1 MRALLVNPWIFDFAA
16 YDFWLKPLGLL
27 YVGAALKKMDIE
39 VEFVDLLNRHDKDL
53 PRFTRVPK
61 DKYYGTGKFP
71 SKVID
76 KPEVLRKIPRKYKR
90 YGAPEEYLEWKLA
103 NIEKPDIVFV
113 TSSMTYWY
121 PGVTATIRSIRNI
134 LGKIPV
140 VLGGMYAR
148 ILPGHAK
155 LQSGAD
161 MIFRGSDL
169 AKLSEVIFQV
179 KRKRIEVPFRRWFQ
193 ELDPAYE
200 MYDNVGYL
208 VFTTSVGCPY
218 RCSYCIS
225 PRLWTYEKREP
236 VRVVDTIEK
245 YLNIFSVKDIVFF
258 DDAILVES
266 EKHFKP
272 LLKEIINRRI
282 SARFH
287 LPNGIHARLIDEEA
301 AQLMKEAGF
310 KTVRLGYETSG
321 SLQIR
326 TGGKVFDADVVRAAR
341 ILRKAGF
348 AFHEVQA
355 YVMINMPGQSVEDIE
370 RAMKVCLNEGISVS
384 LNEYTPIKG
393 TLDYTR
399 LIEQNLLKEGTDPLL
414 LNNSVLPFWWEN
426 GMNAQTVQR
435 IKDTWRKLRDAYL
448 SDVLC

>member
-121 PGVTATIRSIRNI
+121 PAVTATIHSIRNI
-134 LGKIPV
+134 LGNIPV

-169 AKLSEVIFQV
+169 AKLGEVIFQV
-179 KRKRIEVPFRRWFQ
+179 KRKRIEVPFKRWFQ

-245 YLNIFSVKDIVFF
+245 YLSIFSVKDIVFF
-258 DDAILVES
+258 DDAILVAS

-448 SDVLC
+448 SDTLC

>member
-121 PGVTATIRSIRNI
+121 PAVTATIHSIRNI
-134 LGKIPV
+134 LGNIPV

-148 ILPGHAK
+148 ILPKHAK

-169 AKLSEVIFQV
+169 AKLGEVIFQV

-245 YLNIFSVKDIVFF
+245 YLSIFSVKDIVFF
-258 DDAILVES
+258 DDAILVAS

>member
-27 YVGAALKKMDIE
+27 YVGAALKKMGIE
-39 VEFVDLLNRHDKDL
+39 VELIDLLNRHDKDL
-53 PRFTRVPK
+53 PKFTRVPK

-71 SKVID
+71 SEIID
-76 KPEVLRKIPRKYKR
+76 KPEVLRKIPRNYKR

-103 NIEKPDIVFV
+103 NLDKPDIVFV

-121 PGVTATIRSIRNI
+121 PGVRATIRTIRNI
-134 LGKIPV
+134 LGNVPI
-140 VLGGMYAR
+140 VLGGVYAR
-148 ILPGHAK
+148 ILPRHAQLK
-155 LQSGAD
+155 SGAD
-161 MIFRGSDL
+161 VIFRDSDL
-169 AKLSEVIFQV
+169 AKLGEVVSQL
-179 KRKRIEVPFRRWFQ
+179 KRKHTEVPFKKWFQ

-200 MYDNVGYL
+200 MYDRVGYL

-218 RCSYCIS
+218 KCSYCIS
-225 PRLWTYEKREP
+225 PKLWTYERREP

-245 YLNIFSVKDIVFF
+245 YVNIFPVKDIVFF

-266 EKHFKP
+266 ERHFKP
-272 LLKEIINRRI
+272 LLKELIARQI

-287 LPNGIHARLIDEEA
+287 LPNGVHARLIDEEVA
-301 AQLMKEAGF
+301 ELMKEAGF

-341 ILRKAGF
+341 ILRKSGF
-348 AFHEVQA
+348 TSREVQA

-399 LIEQNLLKEGTDPLL
+399 LIEQNLLTEETDPLL

-435 IKDTWRKLRDAYL
+435 IKDTWRKLRNAYL
-448 SDVLC
+448 SDTLC